1 MDTGFKNNP
10 LKFTVMIKS
19 QIGKNAGQIWQYL
32 DDNQVSSVFEIMK
45 VLSMEKQDV
54 LMALG
59 WLARENKIYFLGEKK
74 DCKIMIIY

>member
-1 MDTGFKNNP
+1 
-10 LKFTVMIKS
+10 MIKS

-32 DDNQVSSVFEIMK
+32 DDSQVSSVFEIMK